1 MGTSGSFSGKRFSC
15 GLSGFGSPTCWGD
28 CSAVLCVPPS
38 PDYDQLSLGTG
49 HACGVLPG
57 GALECWGSNL
67 SNQLSDAP
75 TWGSWIEVA
84 AGQSHSCAVQDSY
97 EVTCWGNN
105 SSGQLTVPLDPSTGS
120 PYLLVSV
127 AVGSYH
133 SCGIT
138 LDGYVVCWGQNSDG
152 QATPPAALLPP

>member
-1 MGTSGSFSGKRFSC
+1 MAKFTSSP
-15 GLSGFGSPTCWGD
+15 GLSLDDLKREATICHMLKHPHIVHLID
-28 CSAVLCVPPS
+28 
-38 PDYDQLSLGTG
+38 
-49 HACGVLPG
+49 CGVLPG